1 MSLDGIKVKWQGAV
15 QFTVDG
21 GRGADLRFVLQLA
34 RCFLS
39 KLSPPWYRY
48 VRHLVPFKL
57 CLLCLTLLLH
67 SEDFAAYDL
76 AS

>member
-1 MSLDGIKVKWQGAV
+1 MVSRRGAI

-21 GRGADLRFVLQLA
+21 RRGADLRLALQFA
-34 RCFLS
+34 RCFTS

-57 CLLCLTLLLH
+57 CLLCLALLLYL
-67 SEDFAAYDL
+67 EDDAACDL
-76 AS
+76 VS